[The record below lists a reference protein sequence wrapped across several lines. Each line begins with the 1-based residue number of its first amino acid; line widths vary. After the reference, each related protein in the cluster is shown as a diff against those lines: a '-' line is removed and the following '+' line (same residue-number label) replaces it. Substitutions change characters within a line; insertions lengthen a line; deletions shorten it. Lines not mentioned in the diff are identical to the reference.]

1 MISENHAD
9 DSQKSGEDHLR
20 ERKESAENNYF
31 EK

>member
-9 DSQKSGEDHLR
+9 DSQKSEDHLR